1 MQQRRC
7 GLFMVLSF
15 LLQMGKAD
23 VFSGDHDRYMTRT
36 GEGRR
41 WSDSPVLVYRHVDQD
56 GQEKTLG
63 LETPGWQRG
72 GDRDSLHAL
81 VNTLNA
87 QHQARLDSFSRDM
100 TRVDS
105 LLTQSSQ
112 THARLAKLMPA
123 ALLES
128 RFRQAP
134 RGHGAVSLLAQPE
147 QEVRVENAP
156 VSARYIVTVNLQV
169 DVRRLN
175 VSLLKRFREGV
186 AAALD
191 ISPRHVHINR
201 INERKNGIELYV
213 SSDRPGATEPLPA
226 EEVIQSLNINIL
238 HRSLGHFGITE
249 VSSEKN
255 VLQDQHE
262 RDNVWTKEGFFAA
275 VIFLTIFIIIT
286 TCLMV
291 LYRLK
296 EKVEYSDRQIK
307 EQPVFPSR
315 DLHLTP
321 VTVAPPVPLHAVG
334 AQTQPQVPFSSSMVQ
349 AEPAPPS
356 IPTFIPPP
364 RACRPPPT
372 TPVPIP
378 VSSCGPPPTT
388 PVPVPVSSCGPPP
401 TTPVPIPVSSCG
413 PPPTTPVPI
422 PVSSCGPPQLSPA
435 HQKPCLSASPS
446 PFRMKPAAC
455 LQERRGSNVS
465 LVLDMS
471 SLASVEPLNC
481 GVVTPRERATQE
493 YLQSSGRTLSRQ
505 QLRDVVLN
513 TQTLHA
519 EFAEIP
525 MNFVDPKVMDI
536 SSHGTKNRYKTI
548 LPNPHSRVILRT
560 KSSFDPLSSYIN
572 ANYIRGYLGDEKAYI
587 ATQGPMIN
595 TVNDFWQMAWQE
607 DCPVIIMITKL
618 REKNEKCVLY
628 WPERRGIYGKVE
640 VLINNVTEC
649 DNYTCR
655 TLTLKQGAQSRV
667 VKHYWY
673 TSWPDHKTPDSAQPL
688 LQLMRDV
695 EEDRTGSPSQGPVIV
710 HCSAGI
716 GRTGCFIATTIGC
729 RQLEMEGVVD
739 VLGIVCQLRADRG
752 GLIQTGEQYEFV
764 HHALSL
770 FETGLSADTGQ

>member
-1 MQQRRC
+1 
-7 GLFMVLSF
+7 
-15 LLQMGKAD
+15 
-23 VFSGDHDRYMTRT
+23 
-36 GEGRR
+36 
-41 WSDSPVLVYRHVDQD
+41 
-56 GQEKTLG
+56 
-63 LETPGWQRG
+63 
-72 GDRDSLHAL
+72 
-81 VNTLNA
+81 
-87 QHQARLDSFSRDM
+87 
-100 TRVDS
+100 
-105 LLTQSSQ
+105 
-112 THARLAKLMPA
+112 
-123 ALLES
+123 
-128 RFRQAP
+128 
-134 RGHGAVSLLAQPE
+134 
-147 QEVRVENAP
+147 
-156 VSARYIVTVNLQV
+156 
-169 DVRRLN
+169 
-175 VSLLKRFREGV
+175 
-186 AAALD
+186 
-191 ISPRHVHINR
+191 
-201 INERKNGIELYV
+201 
-213 SSDRPGATEPLPA
+213 
-226 EEVIQSLNINIL
+226 
-238 HRSLGHFGITE
+238 
-249 VSSEKN
+249 
-255 VLQDQHE
+255 
-262 RDNVWTKEGFFAA
+262 
-275 VIFLTIFIIIT
+275 
-286 TCLMV
+286 MV
-291 LYRLK
+291 LYRRK
-296 EKVEYSDRQIK
+296 EKVEYSDRQTK
-307 EQPVFPSR
+307 EQSVFPSR

-321 VTVAPPVPLHAVG
+321 VTVPPPVPLHAVG

-356 IPTFIPPP
+356 TPTSIPPP

-378 VSSCGPPPTT
+378 VSS
-388 PVPVPVSSCGPPP
+388 
-401 TTPVPIPVSSCG
+401 
-413 PPPTTPVPI
+413 
-422 PVSSCGPPQLSPA
+422 SSCGPPQLPPA

-481 GVVTPRERATQE
+481 GVVTPRERATQD
-493 YLQSSGRTLSRQ
+493 YLQSASRTLSRQ

-618 REKNEKCVLY
+618 REKNE
-628 WPERRGIYGKVE
+628 
-640 VLINNVTEC
+640 
-649 DNYTCR
+649 
-655 TLTLKQGAQSRV
+655 QGAQSRV

-770 FETGLSADTGQ
+770 FETRLSADTGQ

>member
-1 MQQRRC
+1 MEPSACWHSRSRRY
-7 GLFMVLSF
+7 GW
-15 LLQMGKAD
+15 
-23 VFSGDHDRYMTRT
+23 RT
-36 GEGRR
+36 LR
-41 WSDSPVLVYRHVDQD
+41 S
-56 GQEKTLG
+56 
-63 LETPGWQRG
+63 
-72 GDRDSLHAL
+72 
-81 VNTLNA
+81 
-87 QHQARLDSFSRDM
+87 QARCM
-100 TRVDS
+100 
-105 LLTQSSQ
+105 
-112 THARLAKLMPA
+112 
-123 ALLES
+123 
-128 RFRQAP
+128 
-134 RGHGAVSLLAQPE
+134 
-147 QEVRVENAP
+147 
-156 VSARYIVTVNLQV
+156 VTVKLQV
-169 DVRRLN
+169 DVRRLTM
-175 VSLLKRFREGV
+175 SLLKRFREGV

-191 ISPRHVHINR
+191 ISPRDVHINR
-201 INERKNGIELYV
+201 LNERKNGIELYV

-226 EEVIQSLNINIL
+226 EEVIQSLNINTL

-262 RDNVWTKEGFFAA
+262 RDNIWTKEGFFAA
-275 VIFLTIFIIIT
+275 VIFLTIFIIII

-296 EKVEYSDRQIK
+296 EKVEYSDRQTK
-307 EQPVFPSR
+307 EQSVFPSR

-321 VTVAPPVPLHAVG
+321 VTVPPPVPLHAVG

-356 IPTFIPPP
+356 TPISIPPP

-378 VSSCGPPPTT
+378 VSS
-388 PVPVPVSSCGPPP
+388 
-401 TTPVPIPVSSCG
+401 
-413 PPPTTPVPI
+413 
-422 PVSSCGPPQLSPA
+422 SSCGPPQLPPA

-493 YLQSSGRTLSRQ
+493 YLQSASRTLSRQ

-655 TLTLKQGAQSRV
+655 TLNLKQGAQSRV

-729 RQLEMEGVVD
+729 RQLELEGVVD

-770 FETGLSADTGQ
+770 FETRLSADTGQ

>member
-1 MQQRRC
+1 
-7 GLFMVLSF
+7 
-15 LLQMGKAD
+15 
-23 VFSGDHDRYMTRT
+23 
-36 GEGRR
+36 
-41 WSDSPVLVYRHVDQD
+41 
-56 GQEKTLG
+56 
-63 LETPGWQRG
+63 
-72 GDRDSLHAL
+72 
-81 VNTLNA
+81 
-87 QHQARLDSFSRDM
+87 
-100 TRVDS
+100 
-105 LLTQSSQ
+105 
-112 THARLAKLMPA
+112 
-123 ALLES
+123 
-128 RFRQAP
+128 
-134 RGHGAVSLLAQPE
+134 
-147 QEVRVENAP
+147 
-156 VSARYIVTVNLQV
+156 
-169 DVRRLN
+169 
-175 VSLLKRFREGV
+175 
-186 AAALD
+186 
-191 ISPRHVHINR
+191 
-201 INERKNGIELYV
+201 
-213 SSDRPGATEPLPA
+213 
-226 EEVIQSLNINIL
+226 
-238 HRSLGHFGITE
+238 
-249 VSSEKN
+249 
-255 VLQDQHE
+255 
-262 RDNVWTKEGFFAA
+262 
-275 VIFLTIFIIIT
+275 
-286 TCLMV
+286 MV
-291 LYRLK
+291 LYRRK
-296 EKVEYSDRQIK
+296 EKVEYSDRQTK
-307 EQPVFPSR
+307 EQSVFPGR
-315 DLHLTP
+315 DLQLTP
-321 VTVAPPVPLHAVG
+321 VTVPPP
-334 AQTQPQVPFSSSMVQ
+334 AQTQPQVLFSSSMVQ

-356 IPTFIPPP
+356 TPTSIPPP

-378 VSSCGPPPTT
+378 VSS
-388 PVPVPVSSCGPPP
+388 
-401 TTPVPIPVSSCG
+401 
-413 PPPTTPVPI
+413 
-422 PVSSCGPPQLSPA
+422 SSCGPPQLPPA

-493 YLQSSGRTLSRQ
+493 YLQSAGRTLSRQ

-655 TLTLKQGAQSRV
+655 TLNLKQGAQSRV

-729 RQLEMEGVVD
+729 RQLELEGVVD

-752 GLIQTGEQYEFV
+752 GLIQTEEQYEFV

-770 FETGLSADTGQ
+770 FETRLSADTGQ

>member
-1 MQQRRC
+1 
-7 GLFMVLSF
+7 MVIYLS
-15 LLQMGKAD
+15 
-23 VFSGDHDRYMTRT
+23 
-36 GEGRR
+36 
-41 WSDSPVLVYRHVDQD
+41 P
-56 GQEKTLG
+56 TLG
-63 LETPGWQRG
+63 CQCVSHFPPSLFLPSPPSSPSLPL
-72 GDRDSLHAL
+72 SLHPPS
-81 VNTLNA
+81 
-87 QHQARLDSFSRDM
+87 SFPLPP
-100 TRVDS
+100 S
-105 LLTQSSQ
+105 LPPSLPLPPPSLPPSLPPPSPPLPLLLPSS
-112 THARLAKLMPA
+112 LP
-123 ALLES
+123 
-128 RFRQAP
+128 
-134 RGHGAVSLLAQPE
+134 
-147 QEVRVENAP
+147 
-156 VSARYIVTVNLQV
+156 LQV
-169 DVRRLN
+169 DVRRLTM
-175 VSLLKRFREGV
+175 SLLKRFREGV

-191 ISPRHVHINR
+191 ISPRDVHINR
-201 INERKNGIELYV
+201 LNERKNGIELYV

-226 EEVIQSLNINIL
+226 EEVIQSLNINTL

-262 RDNVWTKEGFFAA
+262 RDNIWTKEGFFAA
-275 VIFLTIFIIIT
+275 VIFLTIFIIII

-296 EKVEYSDRQIK
+296 EKVEYSDRQTK
-307 EQPVFPSR
+307 EQSVFPSR

-321 VTVAPPVPLHAVG
+321 VTVPPPVPLHAVG
-334 AQTQPQVPFSSSMVQ
+334 AQTQPQVGWS
-349 AEPAPPS
+349 
-356 IPTFIPPP
+356 
-364 RACRPPPT
+364 
-372 TPVPIP
+372 
-378 VSSCGPPPTT
+378 
-388 PVPVPVSSCGPPP
+388 
-401 TTPVPIPVSSCG
+401 
-413 PPPTTPVPI
+413 
-422 PVSSCGPPQLSPA
+422 
-435 HQKPCLSASPS
+435 
-446 PFRMKPAAC
+446 
-455 LQERRGSNVS
+455 SNVS

-493 YLQSSGRTLSRQ
+493 YLQSASRTLSRQ

-655 TLTLKQGAQSRV
+655 TLNLKQGAQSRV

-729 RQLEMEGVVD
+729 RQLELEGVVD

-770 FETGLSADTGQ
+770 FETRLSADTGQ

>member
-7 GLFMVLSF
+7 GFLMVLFF
-15 LLQMGKAD
+15 LLQMGNAD
-23 VFSGDHDRYMTRT
+23 VFSGDHDRYTTRT

-56 GQEKTLG
+56 GQERTLG

-81 VNTLNA
+81 VNTLSA
-87 QHQARLDSFSRDM
+87 QHQARLDSFRDM
-100 TRVDS
+100 ARVDS

-128 RFRQAP
+128 QSRQAP
-134 RGHGAVSLLAQPE
+134 RGHGAVSLLAQPD

-156 VSARYIVTVNLQV
+156 VSARCMVTVTLQV
-169 DVRRLN
+169 DVRRLTM
-175 VSLLKRFREGV
+175 SLLKRFREGV
-186 AAALD
+186 AAALN

-201 INERKNGIELYV
+201 LNEGTNGIELYV

-226 EEVIQSLNINIL
+226 EEVIQSLNINTL

-262 RDNVWTKEGFFAA
+262 RDNIWTKEGFFAA
-275 VIFLTIFIIIT
+275 VIFLTIFIIII

-291 LYRLK
+291 LYRRK
-296 EKVEYSDRQIK
+296 EKVEYSDRQTK
-307 EQPVFPSR
+307 EQSVFPGR
-315 DLHLTP
+315 DLQLTP
-321 VTVAPPVPLHAVG
+321 VTVPPP
-334 AQTQPQVPFSSSMVQ
+334 AQTQPQVLFSSSMVQ

-356 IPTFIPPP
+356 TPTSIPPP

-378 VSSCGPPPTT
+378 VSS
-388 PVPVPVSSCGPPP
+388 
-401 TTPVPIPVSSCG
+401 
-413 PPPTTPVPI
+413 
-422 PVSSCGPPQLSPA
+422 SSCGPPQLPPA

-493 YLQSSGRTLSRQ
+493 YLQSAGRTLSRQ

-655 TLTLKQGAQSRV
+655 TLNLKQGAQSRV

-729 RQLEMEGVVD
+729 RQLELEGVVD

-752 GLIQTGEQYEFV
+752 GLIQTEEQYEFV

-770 FETGLSADTGQ
+770 FETRLSADTGQ